1 MAIQLQEL
9 LGQGLSSMFAFSPGC
24 MSTSVCINHYKTI
37 KEISLKFALQ
47 WGFKFDE
54 VSYGT
59 IKEYDVDEV
68 TNINEAISWI
78 DEHTLKLQQDLK
90 VPCHIDDDIEWNW
103 HFFEGTVADLYCEE
117 IDKIQ
122 WLSSDELR
130 EIVRKTAKLNF
141 DKSIVEKLPEG

>member
-1 MAIQLQEL
+1 M
-9 LGQGLSSMFAFSPGC
+9 
-24 MSTSVCINHYKTI
+24 
-37 KEISLKFALQ
+37 KFALQ

-59 IKEYDVDEV
+59 IEEYDVDEV
-68 TNINEAISWI
+68 ANINEAISWI

-90 VPCHIDDDIEWNW
+90 VSCTEVPCHIDDIEWNW
-103 HFFEGTVADLYCEE
+103 RFFEGTVADLYCEE

-122 WLSSDELR
+122 WLSGDELR

-141 DKSIVEKLPEG
+141 NKSIVEKLPEG

>member
-1 MAIQLQEL
+1 M
-9 LGQGLSSMFAFSPGC
+9 
-24 MSTSVCINHYKTI
+24 
-37 KEISLKFALQ
+37 KFALQ

-103 HFFEGTVADLYCEE
+103 HVPLLICTVKRLIKFNGYPVMSYARL
-117 IDKIQ
+117 
-122 WLSSDELR
+122 
-130 EIVRKTAKLNF
+130 
-141 DKSIVEKLPEG
+141 

>member
-1 MAIQLQEL
+1 
-9 LGQGLSSMFAFSPGC
+9 
-24 MSTSVCINHYKTI
+24 MSTSVCTNHYKTI
-37 KEISLKFALQ
+37 KEISLKFALN

-78 DEHTLKLQQDLK
+78 DEHMLKLQQDLK
-90 VPCHIDDDIEWNW
+90 VSCTEAPCHIDDDIEWNW

>member
-1 MAIQLQEL
+1 
-9 LGQGLSSMFAFSPGC
+9 
-24 MSTSVCINHYKTI
+24 
-37 KEISLKFALQ
+37 LKFALQ

-59 IKEYDVDEV
+59 IEEYDVDEV
-68 TNINEAISWI
+68 ANINEAISWI
-78 DEHTLKLQQDLK
+78 DEHNTLKLQQDLK
-90 VPCHIDDDIEWNW
+90 VSCTEVPCHIDDIEWNW
-103 HFFEGTVADLYCEE
+103 RFFEGTVADLYCEE

>member
-1 MAIQLQEL
+1 M
-9 LGQGLSSMFAFSPGC
+9 
-24 MSTSVCINHYKTI
+24 
-37 KEISLKFALQ
+37 KFALQ

-59 IKEYDVDEV
+59 IEEYDVDEV
-68 TNINEAISWI
+68 ANINEAISWI

-90 VPCHIDDDIEWNW
+90 VSCTEVPCHIDDIEWNW
-103 HFFEGTVADLYCEE
+103 RFFEGTVADLHCEE

-122 WLSSDELR
+122 WLSSDDLR

>member
-1 MAIQLQEL
+1 MVIQLQEL

-78 DEHTLKLQQDLK
+78 DEHTLKL
-90 VPCHIDDDIEWNW
+90 P
-103 HFFEGTVADLYCEE
+103 AR
-117 IDKIQ
+117 
-122 WLSSDELR
+122 S
-130 EIVRKTAKLNF
+130 
-141 DKSIVEKLPEG
+141 